1 MIRFYIE
8 RIEKKLCWR
17 FSYKDLRLG
26 EETMDFISRAHFI
39 YVSYVYIVM
48 YNNRNIVWSLSSLE
62 DLYVDRREK
71 MEKEEESFMKDYVK
85 PYMLIKLQS
94 HKELNKSQECYVKS
108 N

>member
-1 MIRFYIE
+1 
-8 RIEKKLCWR
+8 
-17 FSYKDLRLG
+17 
-26 EETMDFISRAHFI
+26 
-39 YVSYVYIVM
+39 
-48 YNNRNIVWSLSSLE
+48 LE